1 MGKITGFLE
10 ISRELPSRR
19 PVEERLKDWR
29 ELEGKLPEDK
39 LQAQGARCMDCGIP
53 FCHKGC
59 PLGNIIPDWND
70 LIYRGRWKDAI
81 ERLHSTNNFP
91 EFTGRICPAPCEE
104 ACVLNIN
111 NDPVTI
117 KQIEKQI
124 IDHAFKEGWI
134 APTPPSRRSG
144 KRVAIVG
151 SGPAGLAAAAQ
162 LNRAGHTVEVFERS
176 DRVGGLLMYGI
187 PDFKLE
193 KWIVE
198 RRLQQMREEGVVFRV
213 NAHVGVN
220 VPVDDLRRNYDA
232 IVLAGGATWA
242 RDLPIPGRELR
253 GIHFAMDFL
262 PQQNKKV
269 AGDDVREQILATGK
283 NVVILGGGDT
293 GSDCLGTSN
302 RQGAKQVHQFELLP
316 KPPDSR
322 TADVAPWPYWPMI
335 LRSSS
340 SHEEGVARDW
350 SVNTK
355 AFSGDAAGNV
365 RKLHGVRLEWVKDAN
380 GRPQM
385 VEIAGSEFE
394 IAERVLRRRHAPRP
408 IARRLGDL
416 GRARGRA
423 RSRRVPHGPHVP
435 AVEPRA
441 VTRIS
446 HLLASALVERC
457 RLCGPQMPASRTRPA
472 SYVSRTYRLG
482 SVPAH
487 GADAVRMPRAAGD
500 GRRGSGGVKPLRAAG
515 MPARFRPHAPR
526 RRVPRAPRVRL
537 ERPSPPP
544 RDSRRSRR
552 RYSLERTPVMSAA
565 NPSPQRSSAPEA
577 QLRAARKASR

>member
-10 ISRELPSRR
+10 ISRELPPRR
-19 PVEERLKDWR
+19 PIAERLKDWR

-70 LIYRGRWKDAI
+70 LVYRDRWREAI

-124 IDHAFKEGWI
+124 IDHAFKAGWVVPVP
-134 APTPPSRRSG
+134 PTRRTG
-144 KRVAIVG
+144 KRVAVVG

-162 LNRAGHTVEVFERS
+162 LNRAGHTVEVLERA
-176 DRVGGLLMYGI
+176 DRIGGLLMYGI

-198 RRLQQMREEGVVFRV
+198 RRLQQMRDEGVVFRV

-220 VPVDDLRRNYDA
+220 VSVDDLRRNFDA

-242 RDLPIPGRELR
+242 RDLPIPGRELN

-269 AGDDVREQILATGK
+269 AGDEVRDQILATGK

-302 RQGAKQVHQFELLP
+302 RHGAKHVYQFELLP
-316 KPPDSR
+316 KPPETRDG
-322 TADVAPWPYWPMI
+322 DGVAPWPYWPMI

-340 SHEEGVARDW
+340 SHEEGVQRDW

-355 AFSGDAAGNV
+355 AFSGDADGNV
-365 RKLHGVRLEWVKDAN
+365 RKLHGVRLEWKKDAS

-385 VEIAGSEFE
+385 VEIPGSDFE
-394 IAERVLRRRHAPRP
+394 IECELVLLAMGFLGPERAGMLD
-408 IARRLGDL
+408 DL
-416 GRARGRA
+416 G
-423 RSRRVPHGPHVP
+423 
-435 AVEPRA
+435 
-441 VTRIS
+441 
-446 HLLASALVERC
+446 
-457 RLCGPQMPASRTRPA
+457 
-472 SYVSRTYRLG
+472 
-482 SVPAH
+482 
-487 GADAVRMPRAAGD
+487 
-500 GRRGSGGVKPLRAAG
+500 
-515 MPARFRPHAPR
+515 
-526 RRVPRAPRVRL
+526 VRL
-537 ERPSPPP
+537 
-544 RDSRRSRR
+544 D
-552 RYSLERTPVMSAA
+552 
-565 NPSPQRSSAPEA
+565 QRGNV
-577 QLRAARKASR
+577 